1 MDLIQLVKKKIIALP
16 VLLFIAS
23 GVYAQEA
30 AQTAPKEAESSNM
43 LAVLLVTV
51 SIVLA
56 FIIWGM
62 GQALLAVS
70 RLLLEKNKAAG
81 KILSLVVFFSLLSFS
96 SIAQDAAAAGADA
109 VKEIPN
115 YGGLSANNFYAF
127 VCVIIIEVAAILFLA
142 FSINRV
148 YQELVPEKATAKKS
162 TLKIWWASLDKKFFT
177 KAVAVEKEADVM
189 LDHDYDGI
197 RELDNSLPP
206 WWKYG
211 FYITIVIGF
220 IYMFHY
226 HVSGSGKNPLQEY
239 AVEMEKA
246 KIEKEIFEAGNKD
259 KIDENNVPMADEAGL
274 SKGKEIYT
282 TKCWACHGKLGEGGA
297 GPNLTDDYWI
307 HKGSLTDIYHSIKVG
322 YQDKGMQSWAKEF
335 TPKEMSFIAS
345 YIKTLKGTNPPN
357 AKAAQGD
364 LFTENK
370 TDSIPAAPVNKPDS
384 VSATASK

>member
-1 MDLIQLVKKKIIALP
+1 MNPIQLVRKKIIPLFS
-16 VLLFIAS
+16 LLLLIAS
-23 GVYAQEA
+23 NAFAQETAQNA
-30 AQTAPKEAESSNM
+30 AKETEGTNM
-43 LAVLLVTV
+43 LAILLVTV

-62 GQALLAVS
+62 GQALIAVS
-70 RLLLEKNKAAG
+70 RLALDKNKAAG
-81 KILSLVVFFSLLSFS
+81 KVITLLILFCAFSFTG
-96 SIAQDAAAAGADA
+96 IAQDAAAAGAEV
-109 VKEIPN
+109 VKSTPD

-127 VCVIIIEVAAILFLA
+127 VWVIIIEVAAIFFLA
-142 FSINRV
+142 FSIHRV
-148 YQELVPEKATAKKS
+148 YQELVPEKVTAKKS
-162 TLKIWWASLDKKFFT
+162 TLTKWWSSLDKKFFT
-177 KAVAVEKEADVM
+177 KAVAVDKEADVM

-211 FYITIVIGF
+211 FYITILAAFV
-220 IYMFHY
+220 YLFHF
-226 HVSGSGKNPLQEY
+226 HVSGSGKNPTQEY
-239 AVEMEKA
+239 AAEIEKA
-246 KIEKEIFEAGNKD
+246 KIEKEIYEANNKD
-259 KIDENNVPMADEAGL
+259 KIDENNVPMADAAGL
-274 SKGKEIYT
+274 SKGKEIFT

-357 AKAAQGD
+357 SKAPQGD
-364 LFTENK
+364 LFTENQ
-370 TDSIPAAPVNKPDS
+370 TDSIPAVNKPDS
-384 VSATASK
+384 VTNASK